1 MCLNDELLFNGNV
14 SKEPKVWTRVK
25 HQRLALISLIALDLG
40 QTMAFDCRKGN
51 KELRGPP
58 WPRFPGFSSCL
69 VSNLFSALFKPTLNE
84 TCKMLTL
91 LHPDP

>member
-1 MCLNDELLFNGNV
+1 M
-14 SKEPKVWTRVK
+14 K
-25 HQRLALISLIALDLG
+25 HQRLALISVIAPDLG

-58 WPRFPGFSSCL
+58 WPRFPGFSFL

-84 TCKMLTL
+84 ARKMLTL
-91 LHPDP
+91 VYPDPYNYNCLWALHFII

>member
-1 MCLNDELLFNGNV
+1 MFLDVELLFNGYV
-14 SKEPKVWTRVK
+14 SKVWTRVK
-25 HQRLALISLIALDLG
+25 HQRLALISVIALDLG

-58 WPRFPGFSSCL
+58 WPRFPGFSCL
-69 VSNLFSALFKPTLNE
+69 VSNRFSALFKPTLNE

-91 LHPDP
+91 LYPDPYNYN